1 VNHAGRHSASRQPQ
15 VPLNTPMKWLLL
27 IILAALLIF
36 LANQLWQTFFM
47 GRY

>member
-1 VNHAGRHSASRQPQ
+1 M
-15 VPLNTPMKWLLL
+15 PMKWLLL